1 MIGIDFILSNNNI
14 LYTFLRALR
23 KHILMM
29 VGNVQVRAAK
39 LVDDMKNLEYPRLE
53 KLDLPTLLHRGN
65 AVT

>member
-23 KHILMM
+23 KHELM

-39 LVDDMKNLEYPRLE
+39 LVDGMKNLEYVP
-53 KLDLPTLLHRGN
+53 
-65 AVT
+65 

>member
-23 KHILMM
+23 KHELM

-39 LVDDMKNLEYPRLE
+39 LVDGMKNLEYPSFE